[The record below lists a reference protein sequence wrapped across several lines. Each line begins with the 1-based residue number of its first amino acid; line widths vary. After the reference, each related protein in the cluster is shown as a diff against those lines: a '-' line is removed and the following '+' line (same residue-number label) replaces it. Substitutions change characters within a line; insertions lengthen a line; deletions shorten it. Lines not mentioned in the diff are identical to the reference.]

1 MKSGATESS
10 FHYLS
15 QYYEF
20 PEEVEVS
27 QLPEE
32 LKKSNKPYK
41 ILWAHHA
48 YDQPVFLNF
57 NHETVTHIVTP
68 SHWAKEQLIKFHK
81 VPKDKITVISNGV
94 NDIFTYSENKTKTF
108 IHTSIPYKGLE
119 LMPAIIQR
127 IQQKHPD
134 AKFKIFSSMSLYG
147 PLNDPYLELY
157 EDLKKLPNVEYSA
170 AVDQEELVS
179 AYQESAFFIHPNI
192 WEETFCVSMAE
203 AMKSG
208 AYPIITSIGALS
220 EVAGDNFA
228 SVVSLEGTRTT
239 KGYEVTENF
248 LNTFAE
254 VCCTALDYFEGDRTY
269 YNQISKSLSN
279 HISQKCDW
287 KKIAQQWKK
296 LITKIVKGEPMTNE
310 NTALSYTPVTSEQ
323 AVMDDEYLQQ
333 AFENVLRWEDSD
345 KELAQGR
352 TNFQLEKFA
361 LLETHTLPVAFENT
375 LKARRQ
381 MAEGY
386 MYKLIEMKEK
396 VREFDYKWKDQDRSQ
411 PIFWEEGGP
420 SGGSKKL
427 CWFDLDELS
436 LTHYLKSS
444 ELEIR
449 DRLHQMEHL
458 DKILDKLM
466 EQNDG
471 KPVTREQFLESDG
484 KYWERRFA
492 DQAMDEMVAAQTG
505 ISIGNLHSMRRASAP
520 AIVDKRNELPEGYL
534 PLNKMLESPHG
545 KMEFLNDLQRKVLT
559 GIQEVTGENL
569 GMIMGSTEEE
579 QKKLEGN

>member
-10 FHYLS
+10 FYYLS
-15 QYYEF
+15 QHYEF
-20 PEEVEVS
+20 PDDVAVS
-27 QLPEE
+27 HLPEE

-41 ILWAHHA
+41 VLWAHHA
-48 YDQPVFLNF
+48 YDQPAFLNF

-68 SHWAKEQLIKFHK
+68 SHWAKEQLIKFHN
-81 VPKDKITVISNGV
+81 VPKNKITVISNGV

-119 LMPAIIQR
+119 LMPTLIQR
-127 IQQKHPD
+127 IHQRHPD

-147 PLNDPYLELY
+147 PLNDPYIELY
-157 EDLKKLPNVEYSA
+157 DDLKKLPNVEYSQ
-170 AVDQEELVS
+170 AVDQEELV
-179 AYQESAFFIHPNI
+179 AHYQDAAFFIHPNI

-208 AYPIITSIGALS
+208 CYPIITNIGALS
-220 EVAGDNFA
+220 EVAGENFA
-228 SVVSLEGTRTT
+228 SVVPLDGTRTL
-239 KGYEVTENF
+239 KGYEVTEKF

-287 KKIAQQWKK
+287 KKVAQQWKK
-296 LITKIVKGEPMTNE
+296 LITKITSGDPMTNE

-333 AFENVLRWEDSD
+333 AFANVLRWEDSD

-375 LKARRQ
+375 LKSRRQ

-386 MYKLIEMKEK
+386 MYKLIEMKRK
-396 VREFDYKWKDQDRSQ
+396 VREFEFKWAGKDRSQ
-411 PIFWEEGGP
+411 PIMWETGGP
-420 SGGSKKL
+420 GGGTNEL

-458 DKILDKLM
+458 DKILEKLM
-466 EQNDG
+466 EQNGG
-471 KPVTREQFLESDG
+471 KPVTREQFLDADG
-484 KYWERRFA
+484 EYWERRFA
-492 DQAMDEMVAAQTG
+492 DQAMDEMISAQTG

-520 AIVDKRNELPEGYL
+520 AIVDKRNELPEGYM
-534 PLNKMLESPHG
+534 PLNKVLESPQG
-545 KMEFLNDLQRKVLT
+545 KMDFLNDLQKKVLR
-559 GIQEVTGENL
+559 GIEDVTGQNL
-569 GMIMGSTEEE
+569 GLLGGSTEE

>member
-10 FHYLS
+10 FYYLS
-15 QYYEF
+15 QHYEF
-20 PEEVEVS
+20 PEDVAVS

-41 ILWAHHA
+41 VLWAHHA
-48 YDQPVFLNF
+48 YDQPAFLNF
-57 NHETVTHIVTP
+57 NHETVNHIVTP

-81 VPKDKITVISNGV
+81 VPKNKITVISNGV

-119 LMPAIIQR
+119 LMPALIQR
-127 IQQKHPD
+127 IHQRHPD

-147 PLNDPYLELY
+147 PLNDPYIELY

-170 AVDQEELVS
+170 AVDQEELVT
-179 AYQESAFFIHPNI
+179 AYQDAAFFIHPNI

-208 AYPIITSIGALS
+208 AYPIITNIGALS
-220 EVAGDNFA
+220 EVAGENFA
-228 SVVSLEGTRTT
+228 SVVPLDGTRTT
-239 KGYEVTENF
+239 KGYEVTEKF

-296 LITKIVKGEPMTNE
+296 LITKITSGDPMTNE

-333 AFENVLRWEDSD
+333 AFANVLRWEESD

-375 LKARRQ
+375 LKSRRQ

-386 MYKLIEMKEK
+386 MYKLIEMKQK
-396 VREFDYKWKDQDRSQ
+396 VREFEFKWAGKDRSQ

-420 SGGSKKL
+420 GGGHQKL

-436 LTHYLKSS
+436 LTHYLKSC

-458 DKILDKLM
+458 DKILEKLM
-466 EQNDG
+466 EQNGG
-471 KPVTREQFLESDG
+471 KPVTREQFLEADG
-484 KYWERRFA
+484 AYWERRFA
-492 DQAMDEMVAAQTG
+492 DQAMDEMISAQTG

-520 AIVDKRNELPEGYL
+520 AIVDKRNELPEGYM
-534 PLNKMLESPHG
+534 PLNKVLESPQG
-545 KMEFLNDLQRKVLT
+545 KMDFLNDLQKKVLR
-559 GIQEVTGENL
+559 GIEDVTGQNL
-569 GMIMGSTEEE
+569 GLLGGSTEE
-579 QKKLEGN
+579 QKNLEGN

>member
-15 QYYEF
+15 QYYKF
-20 PEEVEVS
+20 PEDVEVS
-27 QLPEE
+27 HLPEE
-32 LKKSNKPYK
+32 LKKSNKTYK

-57 NHETVTHIVTP
+57 NHETVDHIVTP
-68 SHWAKEQLIKFHK
+68 SHWAKEQLIKFHHI
-81 VPKDKITVISNGV
+81 PKDKITVISNGV

-119 LMPAIIQR
+119 LMPDIIRR
-127 IQQKHPD
+127 IHTKHPD

-147 PLNDPYLELY
+147 TLNDTYIELY
-157 EDLKKLPNVEYSA
+157 EELKKLPNVEYSA
-170 AVDQEELVS
+170 AVDQEELVEH
-179 AYQESAFFIHPNI
+179 YQDAAFFIHPNI

-203 AMKSG
+203 AMKCG
-208 AYPIITSIGALS
+208 AYPIITDIGALS
-220 EVAGDNFA
+220 EVATENFA
-228 SVVSLEGTRTT
+228 SVVPLNGTRTT

-248 LNTFAE
+248 LNTFTE
-254 VCCTALDYFEGDRTY
+254 ICCTALDYFEGDRIY

-287 KKIAQQWKK
+287 KKISHQWKK
-296 LITKIVKGEPMTNE
+296 LITKITSGDPMTNE

-333 AFENVLRWEDSD
+333 AFANVLRWEDSD

-361 LLETHTLPVAFENT
+361 LLDTHTLPVAFENT
-375 LKARRQ
+375 LKSRRQ

-396 VREFDYKWKDQDRSQ
+396 VREFDFKWADKDRTQ

-427 CWFDLDELS
+427 CWFDLDELTLS
-436 LTHYLKSS
+436 HYLKSC

-449 DRLHQMEHL
+449 DRLHQMQHL
-458 DKILDKLM
+458 DKILEKLT
-466 EQNDG
+466 EQNGG
-471 KPVTREQFLESDG
+471 KAVTREQFLDADG
-484 KYWERRFA
+484 QYWERRFA
-492 DQAMDEMVAAQTG
+492 DQAMDEMIAAQTG

-534 PLNKMLESPHG
+534 PLNKMLESPQG
-545 KMEFLNDLQRKVLT
+545 KMDFLNDLQKKVLT

-569 GMIMGSTEEE
+569 GMIAGSPEEE
-579 QKKLEGN
+579 QKKLQG